1 MTIHFAEPMT
11 RTVGAPVYSNE
22 SDITKGMIFVFNSS
36 TGFLELDTTVFAGQT
51 VAISPADL
59 FYGQLSVDD
68 PYVDACSEVRE
79 YTLLARRQ
87 VASVSIV
94 THNLHGTLQTADTN
108 FSYVL
113 SATPRSISFS
123 NQFSGSKVGHHP
135 VVKFDVQR
143 DYLTAPD
150 FYTFP
155 TTASDSFRLDIY
167 RGNQLLKSFF
177 RDDYGADFR
186 LQEGKRHFIWI
197 EYSGSDSSSPDMDV
211 TLKVN
216 DWSDNSLS
224 QEFK

>member
-1 MTIHFAEPMT
+1 MKKLINSSLAFVALLLFSTSCSQSDSPATPDDNSGAPALMTIHFAEPMT

-22 SDITKGMIFVFNSS
+22 SAIIKGMIFVFNSS

-135 VVKFDVQR
+135 VVKFDV
-143 DYLTAPD
+143 
-150 FYTFP
+150 
-155 TTASDSFRLDIY
+155 
-167 RGNQLLKSFF
+167 
-177 RDDYGADFR
+177 
-186 LQEGKRHFIWI
+186 
-197 EYSGSDSSSPDMDV
+197 
-211 TLKVN
+211 
-216 DWSDNSLS
+216 
-224 QEFK
+224 